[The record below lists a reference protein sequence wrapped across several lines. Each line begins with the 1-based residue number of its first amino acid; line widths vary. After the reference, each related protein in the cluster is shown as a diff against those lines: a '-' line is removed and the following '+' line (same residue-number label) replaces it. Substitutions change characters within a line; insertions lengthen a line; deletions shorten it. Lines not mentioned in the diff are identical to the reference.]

1 MSEGDAAG
9 TDGTDGA
16 DAPVTRRPAA
26 ARVVLDSPLPQLDHL
41 FDYSIPD
48 ELRDLAVPGVRVTVP
63 LRSAGRIAR
72 GYIVEV
78 VEAADGFD
86 GVLSPLDS
94 VVSAVPVL
102 SPAVWTLA
110 RTASD
115 RAAGGASDILR
126 LAIPARQVRVEKI
139 WQREQDEPRNET
151 PLAPAPALEGYGP
164 ELERLLTD
172 HARVALDV
180 IPRVDRLAS
189 GTWVGRWAIT
199 LAQAAARVVSAG
211 ESAILAVPDYRD
223 SDQLLA
229 ALADLLPVERI
240 TRVDAN
246 QPNAER
252 YRGFLDCLTDTP
264 RVILGNRS
272 AVYAPASRLGLLALW
287 DDGDPLHSEPLA
299 PYVHARDAA
308 LIRQEQSGAAL
319 IFAGHTRSADVQ
331 RLVEVGWLNPIAP
344 ERASSPRVLVTARAD
359 HEEAGAVAARIPSM
373 AWRQAKEALASGP
386 VLVQVARP
394 GYAPVLACGTCSSA
408 ARCTSCGGPL
418 GIARAGAAPACTL
431 CGAIAANWVCPTC
444 EGTKL
449 RLVTRGTGRTAEEL
463 GRAFP
468 GVPVIV
474 SDGERQVTTVEAR
487 PALVVATRGAEPVA
501 AGGYAAVLLLDGD
514 RMLAAE
520 HLRIGEDCLRWWSN
534 AAALARPGAPVVL
547 TGVTGDLARA
557 LATWTQP
564 AFASAELADRHS
576 LRFPPAVRAA
586 SVSGDPSAVA
596 DALDEVRDLPGAN
609 ILGPTATDDGVRAI
623 LRLDY
628 GQARDAAK
636 LLRGAVVKNAARR
649 RKAPPGKAGYR
660 PPPTLRV
667 RFDDPEILS

>member
-1 MSEGDAAG
+1 MSQGDAPAG
-9 TDGTDGA
+9 GGA
-16 DAPVTRRPAA
+16 APAGSGRVTA

-48 ELRDLAVPGVRVTVP
+48 ALSDVAVPGVRVTVP

-72 GYIVEV
+72 GYIVET

-102 SPAVWTLA
+102 TPEVWTLA

-115 RAAGGASDILR
+115 RAAGGAGDILR
-126 LAIPARQVRVEKI
+126 LAIPARQVRVEKT
-139 WQREQDEPRNET
+139 WQREQEQPESSA
-151 PLAPAPALEGYGP
+151 PLPDAPALDGYAP
-164 ELERLLTD
+164 DVSRLLAD
-172 HARVALDV
+172 HARMALDAV
-180 IPRVDRLAS
+180 PRVDQLAS
-189 GTWVGRWAIT
+189 GAWVGRWAIT
-199 LAQAAARVVSAG
+199 LAQAAARVVVAG

-223 SDQLLA
+223 GDQLFA
-229 ALADLLPVERI
+229 ALSDLLPADRI

-272 AVYAPASRLGLLALW
+272 AVYAPAAHLGLLAVW

-331 RLVEVGWLNPIAP
+331 RLVDIGWLTPVAP
-344 ERASSPRVLVTARAD
+344 ERTATPRVVVTAKAD
-359 HEEAGAVAARIPSM
+359 HEDAGAVAARIPSM
-373 AWRQAKEALASGP
+373 AWRQAKEGLASGP

-394 GYAPVLACGTCSSA
+394 GYAPVLACGTCSAA
-408 ARCTSCGGPL
+408 ARCTHCGGPL

-431 CGAIAANWVCPTC
+431 CGAIAAGWVCPTC
-444 EGTKL
+444 EGTRL

-474 SDGERQVTTVEAR
+474 SDGERQVTTVESR
-487 PALVVATRGAEPVA
+487 PALVIATRGAEPVA
-501 AGGYAAVLLLDGD
+501 AGGYTAVLLLDGD

-564 AFASAELADRHS
+564 AFASAELADRHA

-586 SVSGDPSAVA
+586 SVTGDPAAVA
-596 DALDEVRDLPGAN
+596 EALDEVRDLPSAD
-609 ILGPTATDDGVRAI
+609 ILGPTPTDDGVRAI
-623 LRLDY
+623 LRIDY
-628 GQARDAAK
+628 GHARDAAR

>member
-1 MSEGDAAG
+1 MSEGAA
-9 TDGTDGA
+9 TGTDGA
-16 DAPVTRRPAA
+16 QPPGPPRSGPAA
-26 ARVVLDSPLPQLDHL
+26 ARVVIDSPLPQLDHL
-41 FDYSIPD
+41 FDYSIPESLAD
-48 ELRDLAVPGVRVTVP
+48 VAVPGVRVTVP

-72 GYIVEV
+72 GYIVDTV
-78 VEAADGFD
+78 DASDGFD

-102 SPAVWTLA
+102 TPEVWALA
-110 RTASD
+110 RKAAD
-115 RAAGGASDILR
+115 RAAGGAGDILR
-126 LAIPARQVRVEKI
+126 LAIPGRQVRVEKA
-139 WQREQDEPRNET
+139 WQRERDEPATST
-151 PLAPAPALEGYGP
+151 PVPSAPALEGYSTDLAG
-164 ELERLLTD
+164 LIAD
-172 HARVALDV
+172 HARIAVDV
-180 IPRVDRLAS
+180 IPSVAQLDS
-189 GTWVGRWAIT
+189 GTWVGRWALT

-211 ESAILAVPDYRD
+211 KSAILAVPDYRD
-223 SDQLLA
+223 VDQLFA
-229 ALADLLPVERI
+229 ALNEYLPGDRI
-240 TRVDAN
+240 TRVDAS

-272 AVYAPASRLGLLALW
+272 AIYAPATRLGLIAIW
-287 DDGDPLHSEPLA
+287 DDGDPLYSEPLA

-319 IFAGHTRSADVQ
+319 VFAGHTRSVDVQ
-331 RLVEVGWLNPIAP
+331 RLVEIGWVTAVAP
-344 ERASSPRVLVTARAD
+344 ERAATPRVLITAKAD
-359 HEEAGAVAARIPSM
+359 HEDAGAVSARIPSM
-373 AWRQAKEALASGP
+373 AWRQAKEALQSGP

-394 GYAPVLACGTCSSA
+394 GYAPVVACSTCSAA
-408 ARCTSCGGPL
+408 ARCAHCGGPL
-418 GIARAGAAPACTL
+418 GIARAGATPACTL
-431 CGAIAANWVCPTC
+431 CGAIAAGWACQTC

-474 SDGERQVTTVEAR
+474 SDGERQVTTVEGR
-487 PALVVATRGAEPVA
+487 PSLVIATRGAEPVA
-501 AGGYAAVLLLDGD
+501 SGGYSAVLLLDGD

-564 AFASAELADRHS
+564 AFAHAELVDRQA

-586 SVSGDPSAVA
+586 SVTGDPAAVA
-596 DALDEVRDLPGAN
+596 SALYEVRELPGASV
-609 ILGPTATDDGVRAI
+609 LGPTPADGGVRAI
-623 LRLDY
+623 LRVDY
-628 GQARDAAK
+628 GKAGDAAR
-636 LLRGAVVKNAARR
+636 LLRGAVVKNATRR
-649 RKAPPGKAGYR
+649 RKTPPGKAGYR